1 MSFAGAARHADEHF
15 RARTQQSDNRIYMN
29 SLPVIQMP
37 GPHGV
42 ESTLLR
48 PTLLKLTLRNWHLTT
63 LESIYFFL
71 ISQAENI

>member
-1 MSFAGAARHADEHF
+1 
-15 RARTQQSDNRIYMN
+15 MN

-37 GPHGV
+37 GPLGV

-63 LESIYFFL
+63 LEPIYFFL